1 MDANQ
6 KPAFIER
13 LTEIMLAY
21 GKPLHDEAVLG
32 AWWRQLEEFPLRVV
46 ALAFSAYREENDTYA
61 PVPNSIYKRCLS
73 MDGRPGAEEAWAIAL
88 HGTDEADTVV
98 WTKEIAAAFEICRPV
113 LETSGAISARKPFM
127 EAYSRLVVEARAV
140 RRPAEWIAS
149 KGWDPARQVE
159 VIKAAAAAGRLPAP
173 MVAAL
178 LPGSVADSEPT
189 PEGRAQ
195 LAQIKAMLAAAEEE
209 REARRLA
216 EVERKRL
223 EDEAQKARLQ
233 QQVNQRLRIVA

>member
-1 MDANQ
+1 MDDSQ

-32 AWWRQLEEFPLRVV
+32 AWWRQLQEFPLRVV
-46 ALAFSAYREENDTYA
+46 ALAFSAYREENDTFA

-88 HGTDEADTVV
+88 RGTDEADTVV
-98 WTKEIAAAFEICRPV
+98 WTNEIAVAFGICRPV

-127 EAYSRLVVEARAV
+127 EAYTRLVVEARAV
-140 RRPAEWIAS
+140 RRPAEWVVS
-149 KGWDPARQVE
+149 KGHDPARQVE

-173 MVAAL
+173 TAAAL
-178 LPGSVADSEPT
+178 LEGPAADEEPT

-195 LAQIKAMLAAAEEE
+195 LAQIKKMLADAAAE
-209 REARRLA
+209 REQRRLDA
-216 EVERKRL
+216 VEAQRL
-223 EDEAQKARLQ
+223 EDVAYQART
-233 QQVNQRLRIVA
+233 QRAVDQYLRRVA